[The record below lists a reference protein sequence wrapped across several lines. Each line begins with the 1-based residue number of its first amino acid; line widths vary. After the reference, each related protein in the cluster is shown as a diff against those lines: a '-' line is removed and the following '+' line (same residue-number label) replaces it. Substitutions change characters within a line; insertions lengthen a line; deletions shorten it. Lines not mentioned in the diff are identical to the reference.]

1 MKDKRVSRVT
11 FVMALVLSSVLGILV
26 ASLIRKMEKDAA
38 NPPLIKEVK
47 KKDIV
52 IVNCYYHAYNAQE
65 GTRTDYKIPNQG
77 EEDCRDFKSQMDNIY
92 FKVVKK
98 EVVKRPYPIDWDTL
112 QKEIDKKYTK
122 STK

>member
-1 MKDKRVSRVT
+1 MMRENKKILYG
-11 FVMALVLSSVLGILV
+11 FALVIALVLGILI
-26 ASLIRKMEKDAA
+26 ASLMKKMEKDSS
-38 NPPLIKEVK
+38 NPPMIKEVK

-52 IVNCYYHAYNAQE
+52 IVNCFYHAYNAQE

-92 FKVVKK
+92 FKVVKR

-112 QKEIDKKYTK
+112 QKEIDKKYNK